1 MAVVSPNG
9 RARGSELYGE
19 SVVLVGFHFAS
30 DETPS
35 ARGAMYAPGSAR
47 LGPPPDEPP
56 RYDKEARQLWYG
68 GVVLKTM
75 TKSDSNQEIILKAF
89 QDEMWK
95 PRIDDPLPRPREADH
110 AQRLHGAVHDLN
122 EAIVAAAERAMAPR
136 WIVQFHSD
144 GTGEG
149 IRWEAIAFVADAV
162 APARLEVWPRA
173 VRSRGAARSHG
184 A

>member
-1 MAVVSPNG
+1 MAVVSPKR

-30 DETPS
+30 SETP
-35 ARGAMYAPGSAR
+35 AAQGAMYAPQ
-47 LGPPPDEPP
+47 LGPPPDQPP

-75 TKSDSNQEIILKAF
+75 TKVDSKQELILKAF
-89 QDEMWK
+89 GDERWK
-95 PRIDDPLPRPREADH
+95 PRIDDPLPRPPEADH
-110 AQRLHGAVHDLN
+110 AARLHDAVYDLN
-122 EAIVAAAERAMAPR
+122 EAIVAAAERASTPR
-136 WIVQFHSD
+136 WIIQFHSD

-149 IRWEAIAFVADAV
+149 IRWEAVAFIPKAAQ
-162 APARLEVWPRA
+162 AARLEVWPKA
-173 VRSRGAARSHG
+173 VRSRGAARGHG